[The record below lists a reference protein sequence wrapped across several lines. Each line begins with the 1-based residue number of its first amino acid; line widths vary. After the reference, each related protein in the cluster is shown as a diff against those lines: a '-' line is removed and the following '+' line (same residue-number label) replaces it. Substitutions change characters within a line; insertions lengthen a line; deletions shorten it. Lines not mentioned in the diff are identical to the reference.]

1 MNRHRFLVSDESINS
16 HGFKVLTAGIDTSNF
31 EKNPIMLYMH
41 ERPNVIGRWENLTKE
56 NGKLYADA
64 VFDVESQKGK
74 EIARQV
80 EQGFLRG
87 ASIGIME
94 LERNG
99 EVVTKSEVV
108 EISIVDIGS
117 NNNALKLYKDTPEI
131 IRLSMNEANASQ
143 KLVKILGLS
152 LNTNATEIIKAVEH
166 LQKDKKELSEKLNNL
181 EKNIKQEQNN
191 EAERMIKLAVKNG
204 VLPENLANIQ
214 KMAFENDFNKA
225 KEDLQKLLDEDMTQ
239 KIQNLRKDNVSSFIG
254 LMKSNKSKQIGD
266 KPRTEWTLQDYRR
279 FAPEELQENPDLYN
293 ELVKQEYKQN

>member
-64 VFDVESQKGK
+64 VFDVESEKGK
-74 EIARQV
+74 EVARQV

-87 ASIGIME
+87 ASMGILE
-94 LERNG
+94 LERSG
-99 EVVTKSEVV
+99 DVVTKSEVV

-117 NNNALKLYKDTPEI
+117 NSNALKLYKDTPEI

-152 LNTNATEIIKAVEH
+152 LSSNSTEIIEAVEH
-166 LQKDKKELSEKLNNL
+166 LQKDKKELLDKLNNL
-181 EKNIKQEQNN
+181 EKNIKQEQSK
-191 EAERMIKLAVKNG
+191 EADRMVRLAVKNRI
-204 VLPENLANIQ
+204 LPENLANIQ

-225 KEDLQKLLDEDMTQ
+225 KEDLQKLLDEDMAQ
-239 KIQNLRKDNVSSFIG
+239 KIQNLRKDKVRDFVE
-254 LMKSNKSKQIGD
+254 LMKSNKSKQIGN
-266 KPRTEWTLQDYRR
+266 KPRPEWTLQDYRR

-293 ELVKQEYKQN
+293 ELIKQEYKQN

>member
-64 VFDVESQKGK
+64 VFDVESEKGK
-74 EIARQV
+74 EVARQV

-87 ASIGIME
+87 ASMGILE
-94 LERNG
+94 LERSG
-99 EVVTKSEVV
+99 DVVTKSEVV

-117 NNNALKLYKDTPEI
+117 NSNALKLYKDTPEI

-152 LNTNATEIIKAVEH
+152 LSSNSTEIIEAVEH
-166 LQKDKKELSEKLNNL
+166 LQKDKKELLDKLNNL
-181 EKNIKQEQNN
+181 EKNIN
-191 EAERMIKLAVKNG
+191 RV
-204 VLPENLANIQ
+204 
-214 KMAFENDFNKA
+214 
-225 KEDLQKLLDEDMTQ
+225 
-239 KIQNLRKDNVSSFIG
+239 R
-254 LMKSNKSKQIGD
+254 KQI
-266 KPRTEWTLQDYRR
+266 EW
-279 FAPEELQENPDLYN
+279 
-293 ELVKQEYKQN
+293 

>member
-64 VFDVESQKGK
+64 VFDVESEKGK
-74 EIARQV
+74 EVARQV

-87 ASIGIME
+87 ASMGILE
-94 LERNG
+94 LERSG
-99 EVVTKSEVV
+99 DVVTKSEVV

-117 NNNALKLYKDTPEI
+117 NSNALKLYKDTPEI

-152 LNTNATEIIKAVEH
+152 LSSNSTEIIEAVEH
-166 LQKDKKELSEKLNNL
+166 LQKDKKELLDKLNNL
-181 EKNIKQEQNN
+181 EKNIKQEQSK
-191 EAERMIKLAVKNG
+191 EADRMVRLAVKNRI
-204 VLPENLANIQ
+204 LPENLANIQ

-225 KEDLQKLLDEDMTQ
+225 KEDLQKLLDEDMAQ
-239 KIQNLRKDNVSSFIG
+239 KIQNLRKDKVRDFVE
-254 LMKSNKSKQIGD
+254 LMKSNKSKQIGN

-293 ELVKQEYKQN
+293 ELIKQEYKQN